1 MCLLFCFV
9 REYKPSSSHV
19 CQPHRGKLGGGWD
32 LSLVIDRWSF
42 CDFEMTNDQQPIT
55 NDQFPPHFISR

>member
-9 REYKPSSSHV
+9 REYQPSSSHV

-32 LSLVIDRWSF
+32 LSLVIDRWSLV
-42 CDFEMTNDQQPIT
+42 
-55 NDQFPPHFISR
+55 ISRTRERSGSDLRSDVGNLK